1 VTDVTVW
8 QRRDSSRL
16 RGSKIPHVPKIA
28 ACMIKH
34 RSDLSTGCRMVMD
47 KDLARKP
54 STVAAQ

>member
-1 VTDVTVW
+1 
-8 QRRDSSRL
+8 
-16 RGSKIPHVPKIA
+16 
-28 ACMIKH
+28 MIKH